1 MEKDFKQVPSNLLKV
16 VIYGPEST
24 GKTTLARQL
33 ASHYRTTWVEEF
45 ARDYLQKK
53 WDQKKTCSRPKK
65 SY

>member
-33 ASHYRTTWVEEF
+33 AFHYQTTLVEEF

-53 WDQKKTCSRPKK
+53 WDKKKEVCCRAD
-65 SY
+65 